1 MKNNLK
7 ESIKYGYKYYLSQL
21 KKFRLSYISSNQWIG
36 IGIIISLLAI
46 ASNIAPISKES
57 KLKNLC
63 VKWGYIFKYYRGERG
78 SDEPNEKLLSAYSE
92 AIDKV
97 TKKIINLGIKE
108 NFKFKSAYIYCGYL
122 EKVN

>member
-7 ESIKYGYKYYLSQL
+7 ESIKYGSKYYLSQL

-36 IGIIISLLAI
+36 IGIIISLLAT

-63 VKWGYIFKYYRGERG
+63 VKWGYIFNYLKIERRKN
-78 SDEPNEKLLSAYSE
+78 EPNEKFINSYIK
-92 AIDKV
+92 AINKV
-97 TKKIINLGIKE
+97 EKKIIDLGIKE
-108 NFKFKSAYIYCGYL
+108 NFNLKSANVYCGNL
-122 EKVN
+122 EKLN

>member
-7 ESIKYGYKYYLSQL
+7 ESIKYGSKYYLSQL

-36 IGIIISLLAI
+36 IGIIISLLAT

-63 VKWGYIFKYYRGERG
+63 VKWGYIFNLLKKERREN
-78 SDEPNEKLLSAYSE
+78 EPNEKFINSYIK
-92 AIDKV
+92 AINKV
-97 TKKIINLGIKE
+97 EKKIIDLGIKE
-108 NFKFKSAYIYCGYL
+108 NFNLKSANVYCGNL
-122 EKVN
+122 EKLN